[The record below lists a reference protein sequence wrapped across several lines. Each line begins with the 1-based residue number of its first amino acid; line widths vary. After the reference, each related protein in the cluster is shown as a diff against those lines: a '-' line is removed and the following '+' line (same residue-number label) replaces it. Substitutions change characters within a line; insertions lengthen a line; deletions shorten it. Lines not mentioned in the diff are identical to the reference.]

1 MLTLIEKDGRKFVY
15 LSELYSKLEL
25 DRTNYPKFIRE
36 QIQENEYAQKEKD
49 FSYLGT
55 KSTGGR
61 PKADYLLSHDFA
73 KDIILRSKSKVG
85 KKFRDWLISLGNE
98 VENGL
103 RPTHSEILFL
113 MDLVK
118 LFAYHEYRERA
129 RSLHRDAYVHN
140 LSGGKQTS
148 GWMYGRFEKWR
159 ADALGLGKEDLETKI
174 KEYCIANYARVPKRI
189 TQAEALIIIDK
200 YELIKNAVWDLLMS
214 KNKSEQYIKNICAL
228 AKELAERLE
237 PEFKRWNQ
245 QTLFGEKEKTV
256 EFRVLQAIQ

>member
-1 MLTLIEKDGRKFVY
+1 MIELKQNGRVDARQLHTKLEIKTRFNGWIEDVIDRIGLREGKGFYRIQGKTSSVGGAPRKEFEFTLESAQEACLVTKSK
-15 LSELYSKLEL
+15 YSKEL
-25 DRTNYPKFIRE
+25 RK
-36 QIQENEYAQKEKD
+36 
-49 FSYLGT
+49 YLI
-55 KSTGGR
+55 
-61 PKADYLLSHDFA
+61 D
-73 KDIILRSKSKVG
+73 
-85 KKFRDWLISLGNE
+85 LGDE

-129 RSLHRDAYVHN
+129 RSLHREAYVHN

-214 KNKSEQYIKNICAL
+214 KNKSEQYIRNICAL

-245 QTLFGEKEKTV
+245 QTLFGGKEKTV